1 MNWFL
6 FFGALNGFLSV
17 AFGAFGAHVLEGR
30 IDPKYIDTWQTGVTY
45 QMLHAG
51 ALLAIGLLAS
61 KFPGSQLLSWSGWM
75 MLIGIILFSGSLF
88 VLSLTGIS
96 KLGAI
101 TPFGGVAFLI
111 GWLLLMIV
119 SVKFFS

>member
-1 MNWFL
+1 MNVFL

-17 AFGAFGAHVLEGR
+17 ALGAFGAHVLEGR

-51 ALLAIGLLAS
+51 ALLAIGLLID
-61 KFPGSQLLSWSGWM
+61 KFPGNGLLTWSGWM
-75 MLIGIILFSGSLF
+75 MFIGIILFSGSLF

-101 TPFGGVAFLI
+101 TPFGGVSFLI
-111 GWLLLMIV
+111 GWFLLMIV
-119 SVKFFS
+119 SVKLF